1 MKKIYK
7 IMFMLAFLQGV
18 IIMVNAL
25 GVFPETFY
33 SDSEIQGIQDVNDL
47 PTAEE
52 WFILMFAP
60 DVVIFNEPIVDVMA
74 IIAVFLT
81 AGTLVGIAMRG
92 SFLPVVIAFQGYL
105 VFTMLTNS
113 KSFFDK
119 LLTNWGTPSLMYLAL
134 LFGLGIIML
143 FVVTLL
149 ETASHSGDI

>member
-1 MKKIYK
+1 MKTIYK

-25 GVFPETFY
+25 DVFPNTFY

-52 WFILMFAP
+52 WFIQMFAP
-60 DVVIFNEPIVDVMA
+60 DIVIFGEPIVDVMA
-74 IIAVFLT
+74 IVSLFLV
-81 AGTLVGIAMRG
+81 GGVVVGIAMRG
-92 SFLPVVIAFQGYL
+92 SFLPVVIAIQGYM

-149 ETASHSGDI
+149 ETASQSGDV

>member
-1 MKKIYK
+1 MKTIYK

-18 IIMVNAL
+18 ILMVNAL
-25 GVFPETFY
+25 GVFPNTFY

-52 WFILMFAP
+52 WFIQMFRPSVPIMGKSITSVAAIAG
-60 DVVIFNEPIVDVMA
+60 VFLITGVGASIIMRGNLTPIV
-74 IIAVFLT
+74 I
-81 AGTLVGIAMRG
+81 
-92 SFLPVVIAFQGYL
+92 SFQGYMI
-105 VFTMLTNS
+105 FTMLTNS

-149 ETASHSGDI
+149 ETASHSGDV